1 MAPLATS
8 LLILYPVEWDG
19 FVRGGY
25 DAVINYVQR
34 QVSASMPYA
43 DSDRTSP
50 NEKIEGESL
59 L

>member
-25 DAVINYVQR
+25 DVVISYVQR
-34 QVSASMPYA
+34 QVSASSSYA
-43 DSDRTSP
+43 DNDRTSL